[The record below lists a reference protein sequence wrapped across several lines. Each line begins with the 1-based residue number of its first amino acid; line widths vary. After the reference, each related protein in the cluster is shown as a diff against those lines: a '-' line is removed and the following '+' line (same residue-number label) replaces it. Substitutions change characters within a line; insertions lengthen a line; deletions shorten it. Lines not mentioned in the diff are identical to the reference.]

1 MRTAREPQ
9 EVQALRDEMLS
20 HALDILAEEGFD
32 KLTMRSLARRM
43 SMTAPNLY
51 NYFSGK
57 EEIYIT
63 LMLNGFDALTAAVER
78 DLATCADDT
87 SRARTLMR
95 TYVEFGLKHPRLYG
109 LMFSADTPKYQDFAG
124 TEHEALSAREHALSM
139 RLVEIGEDVIAGLA
153 REQDGALTQESARA
167 IVASVWSFVHGL
179 VSLANSDNL
188 QYVAKDPRAI
198 LALVT
203 DRLLE
208 ATVR

>member
-1 MRTAREPQ
+1 MRTAREPE

-20 HALDILAEEGFD
+20 HALDILAEGGFD

-43 SMTAPNLY
+43 SMTGPNLY

-63 LMLNGFDALTAAVER
+63 LMLNGFDALTAAVEGG
-78 DLATCADDT
+78 LAACADET
-87 SRARTLMR
+87 SRARTLIR

-139 RLVEIGEDVIAGLA
+139 RLVEIGDGVIAGLA
-153 REQDGALTQESARA
+153 REQGRVLPQNSARA
-167 IVASVWSFVHGL
+167 VVASVWSFVHGL

-188 QYVAKDPRAI
+188 QYVVEDP
-198 LALVT
+198 LALLDVVT

-208 ATVR
+208 LRVG